1 VSRSLLGA
9 KDGSLRT
16 VLAEPIY
23 DALKERIMDQGL
35 APDARLNI
43 DALAHELGVSPTP
56 VREALARL
64 AAERLV
70 LFAPFKGYAVM
81 PLLTHRRLAELMHVR
96 LLLESDAARQAATR
110 VILAQLRRMER
121 ELDAIA
127 ALQPE
132 PRFHDFRPYNEHDRI
147 FHEILVAAADNS
159 VLLETYR
166 ALSAHVQLARLYH
179 GRGEIDY
186 RESVSEHRA
195 IYNALRSRDPEATVA
210 AVCIHIDG
218 VERRLGAFLDDQVD
232 HDADALASGSLLG
245 RR

>member
-1 VSRSLLGA
+1 MA

-16 VLAEPIY
+16 VLAESIY

-35 APDARLNI
+35 APGARLNI

-64 AAERLV
+64 AAERLAV
-70 LFAPFKGYAVM
+70 FVPFKGYAVM
-81 PLLTHRRLAELMHVR
+81 PLLTQRRLAELMHVR
-96 LLLESDAARQAATR
+96 RLLEADAARQAAAR
-110 VILAQLRRMER
+110 MILAQLRRMER

-132 PRFHDFRPYNEHDRI
+132 PRFHDFRPYNEHDRV
-147 FHEILVAAADNS
+147 FHELLVAAADNR

-166 ALSAHVQLARLYH
+166 SLGSHVQLARLYH
-179 GRGEIDY
+179 GRDEIDY
-186 RESVSEHRA
+186 RESLSEHRA
-195 IYNALRSRDPEATVA
+195 IYTALRSRDPDATVA

-218 VERRLGAFLDDQVD
+218 VEQRLGAFLDDQVD
-232 HDADALASGSLLG
+232 QDADILVSGSLFG
-245 RR
+245 PR